1 MNLIGQIITQF
12 PRVSTEIS
20 SMKRGKSSSYLLNG
34 WVTST
39 YGFRASFQKMY
50 LFNEKVKVTKNV
62 SNTPKKHIYRF
73 ETSTIQ
79 KLFTWNNII
88 WPVYTP
94 GACVNRK
101 PLTPKMLD
109 FENQRAWKFH
119 QCWIAPESCL
129 PRQFVIF
136 LEIHRDKNMG
146 IHPISK
152 QFHLWPKLPKDENSV
167 CWLRTPCIF
176 GGSKWSSIQFPLTSW
191 VANSSADDWKGAIG
205 SDWVVGML
213 LVFNCSKN
221 SPLVLYVINN
231 PC

>member
-1 MNLIGQIITQF
+1 MCQTHQ
-12 PRVSTEIS
+12 R
-20 SMKRGKSSSYLLNG
+20 
-34 WVTST
+34 
-39 YGFRASFQKMY
+39 
-50 LFNEKVKVTKNV
+50 
-62 SNTPKKHIYRF
+62 NTHIYIYRF

-94 GACVNRK
+94 GGCVNRK

-119 QCWIAPESCL
+119 QCWIAPESCF
-129 PRQFVIF
+129 PQQFVIF
-136 LEIHRDKNMG
+136 LEIHRDKNYGNPPNFQAVSPVAKVAKRWKQCLLIANSLHFLGFKMVQ
-146 IHPISK
+146 HPISIDK
-152 QFHLWPKLPKDENSV
+152 VLM
-167 CWLRTPCIF
+167 
-176 GGSKWSSIQFPLTSW
+176 
-191 VANSSADDWKGAIG
+191 IG

-213 LVFNCSKN
+213 LVFKGDIAVNCSKN